1 MKSNHLIRKTK
12 FVRTLLILLFMAV
25 PMQWAVAQLTL
36 STPRTTL
43 GIVIK
48 QIQSQSKYQFFY
60 SDKLSSVT
68 VDALQ
73 VKDASLTN
81 VLNRL
86 LKGKNISYKVEENI
100 VYLSDKEESQVPQQ
114 QVGKERTVSGNV
126 VDSKGEPLIGV
137 SVLIKGTTSGS
148 ITDFDGNYKVSTN
161 ETNPIIVFS
170 YIGYKSQEIPLNG
183 QTSINVI
190 LQDDTQVIEE
200 VVVTALG
207 IKRERKALG
216 YSIGEVKGEELEKA
230 KETNV
235 INSLA
240 GKIPGLVIS
249 QTAGGPS
256 GSSRVIVRGSTEMT
270 GNNQPLYVVD
280 GVPLDNSNY
289 GSAGTYGGYDLGDG
303 ISSINPDDIEKI
315 DVLKDA
321 SATAIYGSSGANGVI
336 IVTNKRGR
344 KQIPKRN
351 LQWN

>member
-1 MKSNHLIRKTK
+1 
-12 FVRTLLILLFMAV
+12 MAV

-183 QTSINVI
+183 QTNI
-190 LQDDTQVIEE
+190 
-200 VVVTALG
+200 
-207 IKRERKALG
+207 
-216 YSIGEVKGEELEKA
+216 KA
-230 KETNV
+230 K
-235 INSLA
+235 
-240 GKIPGLVIS
+240 
-249 QTAGGPS
+249 
-256 GSSRVIVRGSTEMT
+256 
-270 GNNQPLYVVD
+270 
-280 GVPLDNSNY
+280 NY
-289 GSAGTYGGYDLGDG
+289 
-303 ISSINPDDIEKI
+303 
-315 DVLKDA
+315 
-321 SATAIYGSSGANGVI
+321 
-336 IVTNKRGR
+336 
-344 KQIPKRN
+344 
-351 LQWN
+351 

>member
-183 QTSINVI
+183 QTNINVI

-207 IKRERKALG
+207 IKRATKALS
-216 YSIGEVKGEELEKA
+216 YNVQEVKSEELL
-230 KETNV
+230 TNKDANFINALSGKV
-235 INSLA
+235 AGVTINS
-240 GKIPGLVIS
+240 S
-249 QTAGGPS
+249 
-256 GSSRVIVRGSTEMT
+256 
-270 GNNQPLYVVD
+270 
-280 GVPLDNSNY
+280 
-289 GSAGTYGGYDLGDG
+289 
-303 ISSINPDDIEKI
+303 
-315 DVLKDA
+315 
-321 SATAIYGSSGANGVI
+321 SSGVGGASKV
-336 IVTNKRGR
+336 VMRGTKGIDQSSNAQFR
-344 KQIPKRN
+344 E
-351 LQWN
+351 

>member
-137 SVLIKGTTSGS
+137 SVLIK
-148 ITDFDGNYKVSTN
+148 
-161 ETNPIIVFS
+161 E
-170 YIGYKSQEIPLNG
+170 Q
-183 QTSINVI
+183 Q
-190 LQDDTQVIEE
+190 
-200 VVVTALG
+200 VVVSPTLMVT
-207 IKRERKALG
+207 IKFLPMKPIQLL
-216 YSIGEVKGEELEKA
+216 YSLI
-230 KETNV
+230 
-235 INSLA
+235 S
-240 GKIPGLVIS
+240 VIS
-249 QTAGGPS
+249 H
-256 GSSRVIVRGSTEMT
+256 RRF
-270 GNNQPLYVVD
+270 L
-280 GVPLDNSNY
+280 
-289 GSAGTYGGYDLGDG
+289 
-303 ISSINPDDIEKI
+303 
-315 DVLKDA
+315 
-321 SATAIYGSSGANGVI
+321 
-336 IVTNKRGR
+336 
-344 KQIPKRN
+344 
-351 LQWN
+351 

>member
-183 QTSINVI
+183 QTNINVI

-207 IKRERKALG
+207 IKRATKALS
-216 YSIGEVKGEELEKA
+216 YNVQEVKSEEL
-230 KETNV
+230 
-235 INSLA
+235 
-240 GKIPGLVIS
+240 
-249 QTAGGPS
+249 
-256 GSSRVIVRGSTEMT
+256 
-270 GNNQPLYVVD
+270 
-280 GVPLDNSNY
+280 
-289 GSAGTYGGYDLGDG
+289 
-303 ISSINPDDIEKI
+303 
-315 DVLKDA
+315 
-321 SATAIYGSSGANGVI
+321 
-336 IVTNKRGR
+336 
-344 KQIPKRN
+344 
-351 LQWN
+351 